1 MSDPEASTPQPELP
15 RIRLQRFLAACGL
28 GSRRHCEEFIEKGRV
43 TVDGQPVTELGTTV
57 DPVAQTIALDGEPL
71 RMERKKYYMVNKPV
85 GILCTNRDPGG
96 RPRVI
101 DLFPPGGPR
110 LFTVGRLDESS
121 EGLLVV
127 TNDGDLA
134 QKLAHPRYRFF
145 RTYHVQVAGHPTR
158 ETLSQLKQGMYFSD
172 GKFRVVD
179 VNPLKKQGKST
190 HLELVLAEGQ
200 NREIR
205 RLLARVGH
213 KVMTLRRVAFGPL
226 KIGRLKPG
234 EHRELRREEL
244 AALFDLLAKNQAK
257 SAGGRPR
264 SGGGRPAGPGRG
276 PGPGRRRRTGKGA
289 KKAARPKAR
298 RGAARTRRR

>member
-134 QKLAHPRYRFF
+134 QKLAHPRY
-145 RTYHVQVAGHPTR
+145 
-158 ETLSQLKQGMYFSD
+158 
-172 GKFRVVD
+172 
-179 VNPLKKQGKST
+179 
-190 HLELVLAEGQ
+190 
-200 NREIR
+200 
-205 RLLARVGH
+205 
-213 KVMTLRRVAFGPL
+213 
-226 KIGRLKPG
+226 
-234 EHRELRREEL
+234 
-244 AALFDLLAKNQAK
+244 
-257 SAGGRPR
+257 
-264 SGGGRPAGPGRG
+264 
-276 PGPGRRRRTGKGA
+276 
-289 KKAARPKAR
+289 
-298 RGAARTRRR
+298 

>member
-1 MSDPEASTPQPELP
+1 MSAPEASTPQPELP
-15 RIRLQRFLAACGL
+15 RIRLQKFLAACGL
-28 GSRRHCEEFIEKGRV
+28 GSRRHCEEYIEQGRV
-43 TVDGQPVTELGTTV
+43 TIDGQPVTELGTTV

-85 GILCTNRDPGG
+85 GILCTNRDPAG
-96 RPRVI
+96 RPRVV
-101 DLFPPGGPR
+101 DLFPAGGPR

-158 ETLSQLKQGMYFSD
+158 ETLNQLKQGMYFSD

-179 VNPLKKQGKST
+179 ARPLKKQGKST
-190 HLELVLAEGQ
+190 HLELTLAEGH

-234 EHRELRREEL
+234 EYRELRREEL
-244 AALFDLLAKNQAK
+244 AALFDLLAKNQAR
-257 SAGGRPR
+257 SASGRPPAGGRP
-264 SGGGRPAGPGRG
+264 PGPGRG
-276 PGPGRRRRTGKGA
+276 AGKGRRTGGRV
-289 KKAARPKAR
+289 KAARPKAR
-298 RGAARTRRR
+298 RGAARNRRR